1 MSMQAWNQLPEEPTP
16 AGDQTK
22 SLDWWMSE
30 MARRLKTFQGKPT
43 DGHRDLLLNS
53 MTQYREHVDAGDISP
68 LSFSS
73 T

>member
-22 SLDWWMSE
+22 SMDWWMSE

-53 MTQYREHVDAGDISP
+53 MTHTGNTWTPGI
-68 LSFSS
+68 
-73 T
+73 